1 SHNLFTLAYGLVLA
15 TRNGALD
22 RVQFEMLEG
31 MANHQ
36 RRALFELT
44 GNMLLYAP
52 ACRQEDFTNAI
63 GYLVR
68 RLDENTGPDNFLRHA
83 FNIEVDSPDWHA
95 LEQQFIA
102 AFEAKDT
109 VSSAPRRTQ
118 DRRSEEQRASGEK
131 RVFYPLSSLL

>member
-1 SHNLFTLAYGLVLA
+1 
-15 TRNGALD
+15 
-22 RVQFEMLEG
+22 

-68 RLDENTGPDNFLRHA
+68 DLKSRLRH
-83 FNIEVDSPDWHA
+83 
-95 LEQQFIA
+95 
-102 AFEAKDT
+102 
-109 VSSAPRRTQ
+109 RRF
-118 DRRSEEQRASGEK
+118 REK
-131 RVFYPLSSLL
+131 IRFGK